1 MGSVWGVAAC
11 ALIIVSV
18 LLVRRDKERFE
29 KCHKW
34 MMYTMV
40 GGGWLFV
47 LLYFAG
53 YYFKSEPIDMPRS
66 LVPWFAVH
74 GTLALVA
81 LLGATLL
88 LTTRDTAEEDL
99 PFGTGLVA
107 SLNNR
112 HRLYGSIIVLL
123 WLFTHIGGI
132 VNLYLLR

>member
-1 MGSVWGVAAC
+1 MGTVWGVAAC
-11 ALIIVSV
+11 ALIIASV
-18 LLVRRDKERFE
+18 LLVWKDKERFE
-29 KCHKW
+29 QCHKW

-40 GGGWLFV
+40 VGGWLFV

-53 YYFKSEPIDMPRS
+53 YYLRSAPVNMPRS

-88 LTTRDTAEEDL
+88 LTTRDTGDRDL
-99 PFGTGLVA
+99 PSGTGLVA
-107 SLNNR
+107 RLNNR
-112 HRLYGSIIVLL
+112 HRLYGSIIAIL

>member
-11 ALIIVSV
+11 ALLVASV
-18 LLVRRDKERFE
+18 LLIWKDKERFE
-29 KCHKW
+29 QCHKW

-53 YYFKSEPIDMPRS
+53 YYFRSEPVNVPRS

-88 LTTRDTAEEDL
+88 LTTRDTSKDDFF
-99 PFGTGLVA
+99 PGR
-107 SLNNR
+107 N
-112 HRLYGSIIVLL
+112 
-123 WLFTHIGGI
+123 LFQ
-132 VNLYLLR
+132 N

>member
-1 MGSVWGVAAC
+1 
-11 ALIIVSV
+11 
-18 LLVRRDKERFE
+18 
-29 KCHKW
+29 

-40 GGGWLFV
+40 IGGWLFV

-53 YYFKSEPIDMPRS
+53 YYLRSAPLEVPRS
-66 LVPWFAVH
+66 LVPWFALH

-88 LTTRDTAEEDL
+88 LTTRYSVEKRE
-99 PFGTGLVA
+99 GRSTGFRA
-107 SLNNR
+107 YLNSR
-112 HRLYGSIIVLL
+112 HRFYGWVVALL